1 MYTLQALADINTT
14 QSHGGFFIIAV
25 VCAIIV
31 VLPLLFS
38 DDIDQVRAH
47 GLLGIV
53 ILVIAALVS
62 WNTGEEVK
70 YANTKVTA
78 TLVGFQAEGY
88 NETRH
93 SGKTT
98 THADVHET
106 YVVYAVPEGNVM
118 FPAASGQVY
127 PRTAILYKN

>member
-1 MYTLQALADINTT
+1 MYTFQAVADISTT
-14 QSHGGFFIIAV
+14 HSHEGFIVIAV
-25 VCAIIV
+25 ICAIIV
-31 VLPLLFS
+31 VLSMLLS
-38 DDIDQVRAH
+38 DDIDEVR
-47 GLLGIV
+47 GFGIFAAV
-53 ILVIAALVS
+53 VLTIAALVS
-62 WNTGEEVK
+62 WNTGEEVH
-70 YANTKVTA
+70 YANKQVNA

-98 THADVHET
+98 THADVHER

-118 FPAASGQVY
+118 FPAAAGQVY